1 MKKFNITKE
10 KFAEQYDKS
19 IDEIL
24 DLCEWKTYIN
34 GEEVC
39 GIVYGILT
47 KNDIDKPMD
56 IKLFHEK
63 YLSKYNEKQSKIS
76 ETSLS
81 TDEVIDVVYEL
92 LTELF
97 SV

>member
-24 DLCEWKTYIN
+24 DICDWKTYIK

-56 IKLFHEK
+56 IELFHEK
-63 YLSKYNEKQSKIS
+63 YIIKYNEKQSKNS

-92 LTELF
+92 LTDLF